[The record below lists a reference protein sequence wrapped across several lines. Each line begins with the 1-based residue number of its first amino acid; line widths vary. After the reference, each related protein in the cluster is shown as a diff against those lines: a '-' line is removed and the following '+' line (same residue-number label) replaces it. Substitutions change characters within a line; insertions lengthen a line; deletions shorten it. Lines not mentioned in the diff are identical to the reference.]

1 MLFHAQIVKSRRKE
15 TTALQQHIAVLSFP
29 CYALAV
35 MIIFFFLFVE
45 IILGL
50 LFFKVYTPVSC
61 CCEEVKHLFPFFFF
75 FFLLFYK
82 CIFILTCQLW
92 RISSLHQVNEVDP
105 SKSRF
110 ILVFLLKS

>member
-61 CCEEVKHLFPFFFF
+61 CCEEVKHLFPFFFLEVYIYTNLSIVEDF
-75 FFLLFYK
+75 FSTSGK
-82 CIFILTCQLW
+82 
-92 RISSLHQVNEVDP
+92 
-105 SKSRF
+105 
-110 ILVFLLKS
+110 